1 MIIYNQ
7 EYIIYSNVIIFF
19 VFTII
24 LEFDLIVEY

>member
-19 VFTII
+19 VFTIF